1 MYLKMRVTFNKKKG
15 GSSAVISFDTS
26 LRQFFFYR
34 ICTLDW
40 GQGAKPWFRAFT
52 WLKLAPKTR
61 NYFITF

>member
-1 MYLKMRVTFNKKKG
+1 MYLKMRVMFNKKKG

-26 LRQFFFYR
+26 LRHFFYR

>member
-1 MYLKMRVTFNKKKG
+1 MRVMFNKKKVAAQL
-15 GSSAVISFDTS
+15 SSLLIPA
-26 LRQFFFYR
+26 LGNFFYR
-34 ICTLDW
+34 ICTLNL